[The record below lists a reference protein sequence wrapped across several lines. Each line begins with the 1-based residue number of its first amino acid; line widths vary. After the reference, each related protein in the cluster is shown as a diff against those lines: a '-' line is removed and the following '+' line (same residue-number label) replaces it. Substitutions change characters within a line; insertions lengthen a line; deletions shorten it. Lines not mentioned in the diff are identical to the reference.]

1 MRGYFCIL
9 DARWYNRSM
18 NNDIVQLTDKSG
30 NNIYP
35 IAGGATQDSISK
47 AMLAEGVFEGPE
59 LFPSPNE
66 AYVRTDNIVDGA
78 VTSDKIDWTTLG
90 YQSARLSTQTT
101 VTSTAAYEQMPVTG
115 LAITIDGPV
124 GAKYL
129 VIGAISF
136 KGPSGG
142 YGDIYNRIHVDGVT
156 SASIASNEP
165 AADKYVTSTVVTE
178 VVATSSSQ
186 TIQTYVSGS
195 AIGTYTIGAYSSLTV
210 IRVA

>member
-1 MRGYFCIL
+1 
-9 DARWYNRSM
+9 M

-47 AMLAEGVFEGPE
+47 SMLAEGVFEGPE

-66 AYVRTDNIVDGA
+66 AYVRTANIVDGA

-90 YQSARLSTQTT
+90 YQSVGLSTQVT
-101 VTSTAAYEQMPVTG
+101 VTGTTAYEQMPVPG

-129 VIGAISF
+129 IINAISF

-142 YGDIYNRIHVDGVT
+142 YGDLYNRIHVDGVT
-156 SASIASNEP
+156 NVSIASTEP
-165 AADKYVTSTVVTE
+165 AADKFIASTAVAE
-178 VVATSSSQ
+178 VIATSSPQ
-186 TIQTYVSGS
+186 TIQAYISGS
-195 AIGTYTIGAYSSLTV
+195 AVGTYTIGVYSRLTV